1 MGRGRPPRSTFHSL
15 HEFVRLPRF
24 DVVQIGFLAQR
35 PVIRNYDKPLRATM
49 DSTHDPIVGLLR
61 VSSEDDLDTAAAQ
74 FPRRPA
80 DDTAIK
86 DHRHLSPVVA
96 TPDAQTRH
104 EAFLIV
110 FVLQAYVLQNSG
122 ADNIMSVN
130 E

>member
-24 DVVQIGFLAQR
+24 NAAQFRFLAQF
-35 PVIRNYDKPLRATM
+35 PIIRNYDQPLRATL
-49 DSTHDPIVGLLR
+49 DSTLDPIVGLLR
-61 VSSEDDLDTAAAQ
+61 VSSEDDLDAAAAQ

-86 DHRHLSPVVA
+86 DNRHLSPVVA

-104 EAFLIV
+104 EALLIV

-122 ADNIMSVN
+122 ADNIMSVY
-130 E
+130 